1 MKIIKPKVTL
11 EWITPR
17 AAYRAETAGRT
28 CYRTEGK
35 AASNGS
41 TAKAFLKARLIGDN
55 PHESVIEHA
64 VASFRIITDRG
75 ISHELVRHRLA
86 SFSQESTRYC
96 NYSNN
101 RFDGSLQ
108 FLRPANLPPE
118 LGPAWERAVKSSEI
132 AYLILLA
139 GGAKPQDARSIL
151 PNCLKTELVMT
162 CNMREWRHFL
172 KLRLAEGAHPD
183 MRIIAHKIATILV
196 DKAPEFFPEPIYW
209 CFGKPVAKEA
219 VKKYLAN
226 YGKLEEL

>member
-1 MKIIKPKVTL
+1 MRIVKPKVTL

-17 AAYRAETAGRT
+17 AAYHAETAGRT

-35 AASNGS
+35 AAPNGS
-41 TAKAFLKARLIGDN
+41 TASEFLKARLTGDN

-101 RFDGSLQ
+101 RFGGELR
-108 FLRPANLPPE
+108 FLRPVNLPRE
-118 LGPAWERAVKSSEI
+118 LGPAWERAVKASET
-132 AYLILLA
+132 AYLALLV

-172 KLRLAEGAHPD
+172 QLRLATGAHPD
-183 MRIIAHKIATILV
+183 MQLIARKIAAILV
-196 DKAPEFFPEPIYW
+196 GKVPEFFPEPIFQ
-209 CFGKPVAKEA
+209 CFEKGSK
-219 VKKYLAN
+219 
-226 YGKLEEL
+226 

>member
-1 MKIIKPKVTL
+1 MK
-11 EWITPR
+11 
-17 AAYRAETAGRT
+17 A
-28 CYRTEGK
+28 
-35 AASNGS
+35 
-41 TAKAFLKARLIGDN
+41 
-55 PHESVIEHA
+55 
-64 VASFRIITDRG
+64 
-75 ISHELVRHRLA
+75 
-86 SFSQESTRYC
+86 
-96 NYSNN
+96 
-101 RFDGSLQ
+101 
-108 FLRPANLPPE
+108 
-118 LGPAWERAVKSSEI
+118 SEI
-132 AYLILLA
+132 AYPSLLA